1 LFKNRERVVTR
12 DEILSSDKEV
22 LDATLSNYIKIARA
36 FLGDNGKA
44 HSIIKR

>member
-1 LFKNRERVVTR
+1 ML
-12 DEILSSDKEV
+12 LSSDKEV
-22 LDATLSNYIKIARA
+22 LDATLSNHIKIARA